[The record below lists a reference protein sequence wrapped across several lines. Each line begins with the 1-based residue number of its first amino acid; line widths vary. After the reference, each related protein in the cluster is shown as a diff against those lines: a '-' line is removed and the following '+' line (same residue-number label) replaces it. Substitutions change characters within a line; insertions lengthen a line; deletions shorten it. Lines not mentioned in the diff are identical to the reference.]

1 MHPSLMMGVNMRTCK
16 KITEGIA
23 KVAEVIV
30 MLAITGLVVAIVVEL
45 VRRNFFNQSFPGNV
59 QLCGILFLWM
69 AFIGLIPLY
78 CNNGLM
84 RLDFLLARAKGP
96 VYEAFFFINKFV
108 SLMLGVVMVLAFIFQ
123 YPFIST
129 RTYQTFS
136 VKIPYTVQYVPMMI
150 AGAYIAVKTVE
161 QVVEHIMR
169 MKGRLPADGKEGSAA

>member
-1 MHPSLMMGVNMRTCK
+1 MKTCK

-23 KVAEVIV
+23 KVAEWIV
-30 MLAITGLVVAIVVEL
+30 MAAITGLVVAIVLEL
-45 VRRNFFNQSFPGNV
+45 VRRNFFNQSFAGNI

-78 CNNGLM
+78 CRSGLM
-84 RLDFLLARAKGP
+84 RLDFLLNRVHGATAE
-96 VYEAFFFINKFV
+96 VLFFINKAF
-108 SLMLGVVMVLAFIFQ
+108 SLMLGVVMVLAFIYQ

-136 VKIPYTVQYVPMMI
+136 VKVPYTVQYVPMLI

-161 QVVEHIMR
+161 QIVER
-169 MKGRLPADGKEGSAA
+169 ALQLKGKLPGTGEEGQTA